1 MLAFV
6 CFRFFFQQVG
16 WWRPGQGTLRHGCP
30 AGQLRSSSG
39 FGPRTDHCDS
49 LREGQ
54 NVIFLI
60 VSWGY
65 KRLLLE
71 RK

>member
-6 CFRFFFQQVG
+6 CFCFVFSAGGRVASWAG
-16 WWRPGQGTLRHGCP
+16 DPAPRLP
-30 AGQLRSSSG
+30 AGWLRSSSG

-49 LREGQ
+49 LCEGQ